1 MKTIVALLV
10 LVAVGLIAVGCG
22 SQAAR
27 PTTVAKPAPLGDG
40 VTEATP
46 KPAEAESERAPKPGT
61 EITLG
66 DSQFGP
72 MLFDSN
78 DQAIYLFDKET
89 SDKPDCYGDC
99 AAAWPPVLTK
109 GQPVA
114 GKGLKQNLLGTT
126 RRKDGK
132 TQVTYNG
139 HPLYFYVNEG
149 PGEVKCHNV
158 VGFGGTWL
166 VVGPDGE
173 ALPG

>member
-1 MKTIVALLV
+1 MSPHLAVSLV
-10 LVAVGLIAVGCG
+10 LCTVVLGACGAQEPPPATEPEPSTSAAVE
-22 SQAAR
+22 
-27 PTTVAKPAPLGDG
+27 
-40 VTEATP
+40 TEAPAEQKAEKP
-46 KPAEAESERAPKPGT
+46 KPKPKPGT
-61 EITLG
+61 EIALG
-66 DSQFGP
+66 DSQFGE

-89 SDKPDCYGDC
+89 SDKSECYDDC

-109 GQPVA
+109 GEPVA
-114 GKGLKQNLLGTT
+114 GKGLEQSLLGTT
-126 RRKDGK
+126 DRKDGT

-139 HPLYFYVNEG
+139 HPLYFYAHEA

-166 VVGPDGE
+166 VLGANGD